1 MEMAEMAEMDGG
13 DDLERILAAELAAF
27 NCDAFVAELAESE
40 IALAAWLAAL
50 PSADAFVAELEVE
63 QEIALAELMAADS
76 LGRLAAVLAA
86 EQATP

>member
-1 MEMAEMAEMDGG
+1 MAEMDGG

-27 NCDAFVAELAESE
+27 DLDAFLAELAESE
-40 IALAAWLAAL
+40 IALAAWLAEL

-86 EQATP
+86 ES

>member
-27 NCDAFVAELAESE
+27 NRDAFLAE
-40 IALAAWLAAL
+40 WLAAL

>member
-1 MEMAEMAEMDGG
+1 MAETAGG
-13 DDLERILAAELAAF
+13 DDLDAFLAELAAF
-27 NCDAFVAELAESE
+27 DLDAFLAELAESE
-40 IALAAWLAAL
+40 IALAEWLAAL

-86 EQATP
+86 ES

>member
-27 NCDAFVAELAESE
+27 DLDAFLAELAESE
-40 IALAAWLAAL
+40 IALAAWLAEL

-86 EQATP
+86 ES